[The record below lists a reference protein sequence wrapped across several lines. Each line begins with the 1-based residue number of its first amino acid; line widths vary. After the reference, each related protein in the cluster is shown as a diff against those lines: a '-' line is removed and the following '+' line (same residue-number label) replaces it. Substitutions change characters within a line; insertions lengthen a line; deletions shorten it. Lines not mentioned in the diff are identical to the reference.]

1 MGRASRQ
8 KPLRLPEKLRQ
19 IRDTL
24 GLSQDGMLIRLKLEG
39 IDRSTISAYELGLK
53 EPPLPFL
60 LAYSRTVNI
69 YLDVLA
75 DDELDLPD
83 ELPSKRTSLGKRKKI
98 NNIKNGLTGYSGF

>member
-8 KPLRLPEKLRQ
+8 KPLRLGEKLRQ
-19 IRDTL
+19 IRDAL
-24 GLSQDGMLIRLKLEG
+24 GLSQDGILIRLKLQDV
-39 IDRSTISAYELGLK
+39 DRSTISAYELGLK
-53 EPPLPFL
+53 EPPLPTL

-83 ELPSKRTSLGKRKKI
+83 ELPSKRTSLGKKKKPV
-98 NNIKNGLTGYSGF
+98 N